1 MELMRKTLYIIGL
14 STLVFSCAAKK
25 KTVAATYRPKI
36 ASTTTKPVSNN
47 DANAVK
53 KPQVKTENGVEFYR
67 DNIADITKNDNT
79 VSYGSIVSA
88 KPQGYKVVKTY
99 FPALGQNFRQRY
111 LILHYTALDD
121 SRSLTALTQ
130 KDVSAHYLVNNTGDN
145 EIYQLVDEN
154 KRAYHAGISGW
165 RSDKNL
171 NDNSIGIEIVNT
183 GYTADATGKKTFVPY
198 SEEQIKKVAA
208 LVKDIVQRYN
218 IPATN
223 VLAHS
228 DVAPTRKQDPGP
240 LFPWKR
246 LYDEYQVGMWYD
258 EAVKQNFYTQATI
271 DFATKYNEPGFV
283 FLVKTNLQKFGYGI
297 EISEK
302 WDDATKR
309 TIEAFQYHFRPQNY
323 DGIMDAETWAIL
335 QALMQ
340 KYPTK

>member
-1 MELMRKTLYIIGL
+1 MRKTLYIIGL
-14 STLVFSCAAKK
+14 SALVFSCAAKK

-36 ASTTTKPVSNN
+36 ASTTAKPVSQN
-47 DANAVK
+47 DANEVK

-130 KDVSAHYLVNNTGDN
+130 KDVSAHYLVSNTGDN

-183 GYTADATGKKTFVPY
+183 GYTVDATGKKTFVPY

-208 LVKDIVQRYN
+208 LVKDIVERYN

-240 LFPWKR
+240 FFPWKR

-258 EAVKQNFYTQATI
+258 EAVKQNFYTQAMT
-271 DFATKYNEPGFV
+271 DFDTRYNEPGFV
-283 FLVKTNLQKFGYGI
+283 FLVKTNLQKFGYNI
-297 EISEK
+297 ELSEK
-302 WDDATKR
+302 WDDATKK

>member
-36 ASTTTKPVSNN
+36 ASTTAKTAGDKVDENE
-47 DANAVK
+47 K
-53 KPQVKTENGVEFYR
+53 KPQIKTQNGVEFYR
-67 DNIADITKNDNT
+67 ENIADITKNDNT

-208 LVKDIVQRYN
+208 LVKDIVERYN

-258 EAVKQNFYTQATI
+258 EAVKQNFYTQATT
-271 DFATKYNEPGFV
+271 DFDTRYNEPGFV

-297 EISEK
+297 ELSEK

-309 TIEAFQYHFRPQNY
+309 TIEAFQYHFRPSNY